1 MLKLKVMRSF
11 PEVDYSAYRLEFQ
24 EDWQSDDKNPYAYS
38 FLRFV
43 KAASDQ

>member
-1 MLKLKVMRSF
+1 VF
-11 PEVDYSAYRLEFQ
+11 E

-43 KAASDQ
+43 KTAADQ